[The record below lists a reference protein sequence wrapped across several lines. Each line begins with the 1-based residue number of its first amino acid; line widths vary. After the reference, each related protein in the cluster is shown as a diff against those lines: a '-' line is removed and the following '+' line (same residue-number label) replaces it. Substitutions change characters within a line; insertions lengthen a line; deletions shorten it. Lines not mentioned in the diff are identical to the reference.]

1 MTFWDR
7 WLQPERAWQGKHALV
22 RAETC
27 YRMLEVM
34 IWIIGATG
42 AAAFFMTYLRAPDWL
57 SRSAWFFAA
66 AGIQIPVLAAA
77 LCRGWPFRLRFGL
90 LAVDLLTVVLA
101 SGVLFGLVP
110 NGVLVSLL
118 LIMLSTLIFGARA
131 GIAAIVAVTGLNALV
146 AWGWVSGAF
155 PLHPSSQPGGGAVM
169 DYRAA
174 TVWIR
179 VILVGTAGSVAIVIM
194 LRYLLGDLNR
204 ALHESNNALKRLAG
218 EQESRMRAEAARFEA
233 ERVAREAQKFDALGR
248 MASGV
253 AHDFN
258 NTLCVMKLWTGL
270 LADDPQADIPSM
282 RAALQD
288 IRDATTNAQQLTSQL
303 LAFSRDEA
311 GEKGVCD
318 LAAVVPRD
326 CETLGR
332 ILSDDIAVECRA
344 DAAAIV
350 PLSAGQV
357 QEMLLNLG
365 INARDAMPQGGR
377 LSIATE
383 NLRLA
388 GPPDGLP
395 PGRYCR
401 LTVSDSGTGM
411 SEEVKARIFEPFF
424 TTKAPGAG
432 TGLGLAMVYGLVKG
446 VGGSIAVRSRLGEGT
461 TFSILLP
468 VVDSAALAPESKR
481 GVLEGATRCPVLVVD
496 KQLEMG
502 ALVERILGKDGYP
515 TVWVRNSRAALEQI
529 ESAETPI
536 GLLILEA
543 VMPEVPAKEIIAA
556 ATNRNRACKI
566 IVISGHMMDTGILE
580 GLERGLYHKLSKPF
594 DADTLRR
601 VISDALAA

>member
-1 MTFWDR
+1 MKFWDR
-7 WLQPERAWQGKHALV
+7 WLQPERAWQGRRALV

-27 YRMLEVM
+27 YRILEVT
-34 IWIIGATG
+34 IWIIGITG
-42 AAAFFMTYLRAPDWL
+42 VVGMAMTYLRAPDWL
-57 SRSAWFFAA
+57 SRSTWFFME

-77 LCRGWPFRLRFGL
+77 LFRGWPFRLRFGL
-90 LAVDLLTVVLA
+90 LALDLLTVVLA

-118 LIMLSTLIFGARA
+118 LIMFSTLIFGTPA
-131 GIAAIVAVTGLNALV
+131 GVAAIVAVTGINVLV
-146 AWGWVSGAF
+146 AWGWVSGTF
-155 PLHPSSQPGGGAVM
+155 PLHAASQGGGPVM
-169 DYRAA
+169 DYRAMA
-174 TVWIR
+174 VWIR
-179 VILVGTAGSVAIVIM
+179 VITVGCAGSVTIVIM

-204 ALHESNNALKRLAG
+204 ALQQSNNALQRLAG

-270 LADDPQADIPSM
+270 LADDPNADIPSM

-311 GEKGVCD
+311 GKKGACD
-318 LAAVVPRD
+318 LAKVVPRD
-326 CETLGR
+326 CETLAR

-344 DAAAIV
+344 EGAAIV
-350 PLSAGQV
+350 PLSAGQI

-377 LSIATE
+377 LSIAVE
-383 NLRLA
+383 NLSLA
-388 GPPDGLP
+388 SPQGGLP

-446 VGGSIAVRSRLGEGT
+446 VGGSIAVESRIGVGT
-461 TFSILLP
+461 SFSIVLP
-468 VVDSAALAPESKR
+468 IVAAAALGPESKR
-481 GVLEGATRCPVLVVD
+481 GVLEAAARCPVLVVD
-496 KQLEMG
+496 KQTEMG
-502 ALVERILGKDGYP
+502 ALVERILGNDGYP

-529 ESAETPI
+529 RSAETPI

-543 VMPEVPAKEIIAA
+543 VMPEVPAREIIAA
-556 ATNRNRACKI
+556 ASERNPACKI
-566 IVISGHMMDTGILE
+566 IVISGHMMDAAILE
-580 GLERGLYHKLSKPF
+580 GIERGRYHKLSKPF
-594 DADTLRR
+594 DADALRR